1 MSLSPEGRDILAEKA
16 ERFAEKARAAA
27 GDEPKEAAAYY
38 SKAAELNEKLAENQE
53 SQRLSRARS
62 QEAQTLRSNSHAQL
76 REAGLT
82 PKEGS
87 RSGSSGGEGSGA
99 GGAAGTGA
107 GSGSNSADGETFADT
122 EFVSG
127 SAQNDP
133 GRGSA
138 SDTSGSRADR
148 TGAADEDGD
157 IESFFESPPGL
168 TLDDVGG
175 LDEEVDRIRDAVL
188 KPHRYPAVYE
198 EIGVDASNGVLLHG
212 PPGTGKSLIARAV
225 ANALDEPY
233 AGVSAADLGS
243 EYVNKGA
250 QNVQELFAEAERR
263 QPCVVFIDELDSLA
277 QSRSGGPDQTDGSRQ
292 MVTQLLQELDRI
304 QGSDV
309 LVLAATNL
317 VDDIDGAIRRS
328 GRFDRKVH
336 IGAPDADDR
345 REIFRVHLEEKK
357 TAGRLDLDELVAAT
371 EGFSGADIAAVVE
384 QAGQAAGSRAID
396 AADGAP
402 RPADVTG
409 ITQTDLL
416 DEVGQVDPGIEEWE
430 DEQRGLAF

>member
-1 MSLSPEGRDILAEKA
+1 MSLSPEGRDILQEKA
-16 ERFAEKARAAA
+16 ERFTEKARAAA
-27 GDEPKEAAAYY
+27 GDEPKQAAAYY
-38 SKAAELNEKLAENQE
+38 SKAAELNEKLAESQE

-62 QEAQTLRSNSHAQL
+62 QEAQKLRSNSHAQL

-87 RSGSSGGEGSGA
+87 RNGPSGGAGRASG
-99 GGAAGTGA
+99 TDA
-107 GSGSNSADGETFADT
+107 GSGSNGADEEAFVDT

-127 SAQNDP
+127 SAHDP
-133 GRGSA
+133 GRGGA
-138 SDTSGSRADR
+138 SDAPGSRTDR
-148 TGAADEDGD
+148 TGAAGEDSD
-157 IESFFESPPGL
+157 AESFFESPPSL

-175 LDEEVDRIRDAVL
+175 LNEEVDRIRDAVL
-188 KPHRYPAVYE
+188 KPYRHPAVYE

-243 EYVNKGA
+243 EYVNRGA
-250 QNVQELFAEAERR
+250 QNVQKLFAEAAQI

-277 QSRSGGPDQTDGSRQ
+277 RSRSEGPDQTDGSRQ

-304 QGSDV
+304 QGSDI

-336 IGAPDADDR
+336 IGAPNADDR
-345 REIFRVHLEEKK
+345 REIFRVHLKDKK
-357 TAGRLDLDELVAAT
+357 TAGRLDFDELVAAT

-396 AADGAP
+396 EATGDP
-402 RPADVTG
+402 RPADVAG
-409 ITQTDLL
+409 ITQADLL
-416 DEVGQVDPGIEEWE
+416 EEVGEVDPGIEAWE
-430 DEQRGLAF
+430 DEQRGVTV